1 MKHALLLSAAL
12 MLAAVPAACGQAG
25 ETAEAPNTVVKVAGS
40 DGATT
45 DPQGMSAADMPRF
58 LLVDTET
65 LKADVRFEEALFSF
79 NPAIAADLIEDAN
92 GRIEAMQEDADT
104 YKEADPEYFRP
115 YGLKIDWRVTGAAGT
130 LAGLEGFIFTFTGGA
145 HGNYMT
151 DARIYDTETGERMRV
166 GDLFADRATAAS
178 ALAPIV
184 AEGIAEAKVQRSGSP
199 ESRETFLG
207 EAKDALGNLDV
218 LSGEIS
224 LVASTEAEKLG
235 GIVLHFAPYE
245 IGSYA
250 EGAYHITLPQAGF
263 HDLLKPEYADLFAGD
278 PADIQRFGD

>member
-25 ETAEAPNTVVKVAGS
+25 ETAEAPNTVVQVAGS
-40 DGATT
+40 DGAAT
-45 DPQGMSAADMPRF
+45 DPQDVSAADMPRF
-58 LLVDTET
+58 LIVDTET

-199 ESRETFLG
+199 DSRETFLG

-224 LVASTEAEKLG
+224 LIASTDAEKLG

-250 EGAYHITLPQAGF
+250 EGAYHVTLPQAGF

>member
-25 ETAEAPNTVVKVAGS
+25 ETAEAPNTVVQVAGS
-40 DGATT
+40 DGAAT
-45 DPQGMSAADMPRF
+45 DPQDVSAADMPRF
-58 LLVDTET
+58 LLADTET